1 MIESGKVIFKANQD
15 FPHPTLECNE
25 CANMQASFLNHSS
38 IQVPQGRD
46 GNYTPSTQKHEA
58 KNRQCASESYRNT
71 TSKLNKAIHLESI
84 LKISKAGRSKF
95 IKNEQIDRIEHVII
109 SSSFASVEITF
120 FFPLRMSISWSS
132 CQTNKSIVLSMCRL
146 STNEIDKGGR
156 SIQT

>member
-15 FPHPTLECNE
+15 FSTPNPRIQRMCQYAGILPEP
-25 CANMQASFLNHSS
+25 QLHSG
-38 IQVPQGRD
+38 PPGRD
-46 GNYTPSTQKHEA
+46 GNYTPHTPKHEA
-58 KNRQCASESYRNT
+58 KTDGVSQLQKHNIQI
-71 TSKLNKAIHLESI
+71 SKAKHLESI

-95 IKNEQIDRIEHVII
+95 IKNEQIDQIEHVII

-120 FFPLRMSISWSS
+120 FSLRMSIPWSY
-132 CQTNKSIVLSMCRL
+132 CQTNRSIVLSMCHL